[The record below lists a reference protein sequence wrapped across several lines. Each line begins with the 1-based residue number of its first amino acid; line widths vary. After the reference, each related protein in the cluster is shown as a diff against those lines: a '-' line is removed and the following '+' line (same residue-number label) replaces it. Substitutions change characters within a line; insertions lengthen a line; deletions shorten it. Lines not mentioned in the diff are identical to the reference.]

1 MLRRVGVGVA
11 LCMLAALVALLALQE
26 TSSRRGTSALESP
39 TVEYVPSSKAGKPKT
54 AAALAGHWEYVP
66 DAVLARAGN
75 AAVQHPV
82 AKKHKLVSL
91 DDDEEEG
98 GDGASAVPEDPSL
111 AVNEADE
118 AASVA
123 EPFSG
128 ERSCGIESLV
138 QQASAIFPRWDGCG
152 YMMEDKPGS
161 HGFISPPED
170 DVECTAS
177 MMTKPPCDK
186 ATVRKVKKG
195 SLTGL
200 RECLKGIKGLSQTCY
215 YFDKCGPIA
224 SSGPFEG
231 RRSSV
236 CFAPEAS

>member
-1 MLRRVGVGVA
+1 ML
-11 LCMLAALVALLALQE
+11 CSTDFQE
-26 TSSRRGTSALESP
+26 KNWPDVLESP
-39 TVEYVPSSKAGKPKT
+39 HVEYVRKTEKPNVVP
-54 AAALAGHWEYVP
+54 ALAGHWVHVP
-66 DAVLARAGN
+66 DAVLERAGN
-75 AAVQHPV
+75 AAILHAR
-82 AKKHKLVSL
+82 AKKQQKFVSL
-91 DDDEEEG
+91 DDEESD
-98 GDGASAVPEDPSL
+98 GDSEVSQDPSL
-111 AVNEADE
+111 SINAEDE

-138 QQASAIFPRWDGCG
+138 QQAKAIFPRWDSCG
-152 YMMEDKPGS
+152 YMMADEPGS

-177 MMTKPPCDK
+177 MMAKPPCDK

-224 SSGPFEG
+224 SGGPFQG

-236 CFAPEAS
+236 CFAPEVSRK